1 MQKARAQDI
10 VRMRLGGP
18 EDDRSSWRSILFA
31 IGLPTA
37 AALALPGATLTVRVS
52 VAAVIVTLALAG
64 LALRPRPKRQ
74 PKRWV
79 TVEPT
84 RVTRLDEEEGET
96 ELASFDAPFGL
107 TVLANQ
113 ARTRALLAFTA
124 RERTRYVRVRIR
136 GPEDAARARDLLA
149 RASTVTEADV
159 LLGAGD
165 EGDALS
171 AAAAARFVELI
182 AARAPGALDRC
193 FLTDAQGAEVTL
205 DGDMLRLGERVVDL
219 RAPLEWRGFMFHESL
234 GQMTTIYQATWLR
247 QAQTEAVLVSPLP
260 TEVTSWMVGRAP
272 RQVGSITRDAIM
284 QRALVRDMRLMHSVP
299 DAPPPRD
306 QRVAI
311 ERLFMLPLRQ
321 ALDRAPRAVRAS
333 APPTLPPGRERS
345 ADR

>member
-1 MQKARAQDI
+1 MQKARGQDI
-10 VRMRLGGP
+10 VRLRLGGP
-18 EDDRSSWRSILFA
+18 EDDRSSLRSILAA
-31 IGLPTA
+31 IALPAA
-37 AALALPGATLTVRVS
+37 AALALPGVTLVTRG
-52 VAAVIVTLALAG
+52 ALAIGIVTLALAG

-74 PKRWV
+74 PKRWI

-84 RVTRLDEEEGET
+84 RVTRRDENGET
-96 ELASFDAPFGL
+96 ELASFDSPFGL
-107 TVLANQ
+107 TILANQ

-136 GPEDAARARDLLA
+136 GTEDAARARELLT

-171 AAAAARFVELI
+171 ASAAARFVELV

-193 FLTDAQGAEVTL
+193 FLTDAQGTAVTL
-205 DGDMLRLGERVVDL
+205 DGDELRLGERVVDL

-247 QAQTEAVLVSPLP
+247 QAQTEAILVSPLP

-272 RQVGSITRDAIM
+272 RQVGAITRDALV

-311 ERLFMLPLRQ
+311 ERLFMLPLRR
-321 ALDRAPRAVRAS
+321 ALDRAPRLARAS
-333 APPTLPPGRERS
+333 VPPSLAAPRRDVGL
-345 ADR
+345 